1 MENLESNISCLSE
14 ACFVSKILSY
24 SAEQLSI
31 PNLKNIYPGGKALRY
46 NESFVSSM
54 GIKCITK
61 QRINCIF
68 IFFLGKKRKVTKE

>member
-1 MENLESNISCLSE
+1 MENLENNISCLSE

-46 NESFVSSM
+46 NESFVSFM
-54 GIKCITK
+54 GIKCINK
-61 QRINCIF
+61 QRISCIF
-68 IFFLGKKRKVTKE
+68 IFF